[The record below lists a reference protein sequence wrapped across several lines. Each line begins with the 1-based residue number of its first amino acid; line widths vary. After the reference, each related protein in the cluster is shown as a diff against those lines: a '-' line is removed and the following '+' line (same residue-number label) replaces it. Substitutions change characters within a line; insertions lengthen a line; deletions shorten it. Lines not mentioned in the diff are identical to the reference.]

1 MKRLAL
7 LLATGLAA
15 ATVAAGCSSQ
25 GSGAKA
31 ESGLSIFHTRCSR
44 CHGADGRGSAVFNTP
59 TLPISR
65 LSEEEMAEV
74 ITKGRSKMPSF
85 SLELTPDEIKAV
97 AKYIKHDLPK

>member
-7 LLATGLAA
+7 LLAAGLVAG
-15 ATVAAGCSSQ
+15 TVAPGCSSQ
-25 GSGAKA
+25 GGAKA

-65 LSEEEMAEV
+65 LSEAEMAQV
-74 ITKGRSKMPSF
+74 ITTGRSKMPSF
-85 SLELTPDEIKAV
+85 SLELSPEQIKAV
-97 AKYIKHDLPK
+97 AAYVKHDLPK